1 MAELSMTTRPP
12 GDFDPDQGT
21 ARAGH
26 AAIAPSNALR
36 RSPLMTTDQI
46 LAITAIATPF
56 ILFMVMLA
64 TVTWL
69 ESRP

>member
-1 MAELSMTTRPP
+1 
-12 GDFDPDQGT
+12 
-21 ARAGH
+21 
-26 AAIAPSNALR
+26 
-36 RSPLMTTDQI
+36 MTTDQI
-46 LAITAIATPF
+46 LAVCAIATPF